1 MRTWRLERPN
11 PTGQL
16 HVSRAT
22 SLVAAIGSSE
32 PNAFATEVLKLFDDA
47 LSVTQCTVFAYEFGN
62 RPRTVSVADHRGGRY
77 LRDVADTYARHFYAL
92 DGNQTI
98 VSSAQRRTRRRDLLL
113 HRQAGDEIGHDAY
126 RAACYRDPDVSERL
140 SLLMQPDDAVWLSI
154 NLYRAHRSGAF
165 EPRAI
170 AEIEALAPLIA
181 QAAKHHYALAGA
193 MQIDIPQRML
203 ARLRRACPTLSKR
216 ELDVLRGVLDGQS
229 AHEIGET
236 IGVKASSV
244 VTYQKRAYRRLGIS
258 GQRELFALC
267 LQP

>member
-22 SLVAAIGSSE
+22 RLVAAIGSDE
-32 PNAFATEVLKLFDDA
+32 PNAFAAEVLKLFDDA

-77 LRDVADTYARHFYAL
+77 LRDVAETYARHFYAL

-98 VSSAQRRTRRRDLLL
+98 VSGAQRGTQRRDLLL
-113 HRQAGDEIGHDAY
+113 HQQAGDEIGHDAY
-126 RAACYRDPDVSERL
+126 RAACYRGPDVCDRL

-154 NLYRAHRSGAF
+154 NLYRAYRSGPF
-165 EPRAI
+165 QPRAI
-170 AEIEALAPLIA
+170 AEIETLAPLIA

-193 MQIDIPQRML
+193 MQIDIAQRML

-258 GQRELFALC
+258 SQRQLFALC
-267 LQP
+267 VQP